1 LVPFQEIRRYLGF
14 WREFPAVIFPSPEV
28 TDILCPMRTISLAL
42 FLLVSGAVA
51 PRAGYAQSDPTNGSR
66 KVINR
71 VIPEYPH
78 LARDMNLTGAVRL
91 EVVVNANGTVKAIQV
106 KGGSPLLVQSARLA
120 LNNWRWEKLDHET
133 AEQIEFNFKP

>member
-1 LVPFQEIRRYLGF
+1 
-14 WREFPAVIFPSPEV
+14 
-28 TDILCPMRTISLAL
+28 MKTISLAL
-42 FLLVSGAVA
+42 FLLISCAVA
-51 PRAGYAQSDPTNGSR
+51 PRAGYAQSAPTNGSR

-71 VIPEYPH
+71 VVPEYPH

-91 EVVVNANGTVKAIQV
+91 EVVVNANGTAKAIQV

-133 AEQIEFNFKP
+133 AEQVEFNFKP

>member
-1 LVPFQEIRRYLGF
+1 
-14 WREFPAVIFPSPEV
+14 
-28 TDILCPMRTISLAL
+28 MKTISLAL
-42 FLLVSGAVA
+42 FLLVSCAVA
-51 PRAGYAQSDPTNGSR
+51 PAAYAQSDATNGNR

-71 VIPEYPH
+71 VVPEYPH

-120 LNNWRWEKLDHET
+120 LNNWKWEKLDHET
-133 AEQIEFNFKP
+133 AEQVEFQFKP